1 MSHPGIRAS
10 LGSEHAA
17 AALSDGQATRTAKG
31 TKVAF
36 ARENQGDRPSDS
48 FQGSGA
54 GVRDP
59 WRKAQSEMHLFAV
72 GPLALIQRRG
82 LRGPRGWCTIALAI
96 RDTRSK
102 RKSSEGW
109 MGSDWK
115 MPRMYRVMKRAE
127 PEVKPEVGDTAT
139 KLGVRE
145 RDLPPRDGNAHPGE
159 GGMSVVS
166 CIAGFRRRMMRKL
179 CSPKMVPKRLHDTGK
194 IPGAIGSQSLH
205 LFRHGEGS
213 FEHSSVTE
221 QLTLVPDGDDHAT
234 VQPSAVMVYA
244 DYRQALVNTRNDW
257 VSGEDDPDE

>member
-1 MSHPGIRAS
+1 
-10 LGSEHAA
+10 
-17 AALSDGQATRTAKG
+17 
-31 TKVAF
+31 
-36 ARENQGDRPSDS
+36 
-48 FQGSGA
+48 
-54 GVRDP
+54 VRDP